1 MFKLISHNGV
11 YFKTIH
17 STMNTGYGTSAKS
30 KITNPAG
37 SKKTTYKS
45 PQSVLNETIKVT
57 DHPEPSR
64 TSSIMPNPPS

>member
-1 MFKLISHNGV
+1 
-11 YFKTIH
+11 
-17 STMNTGYGTSAKS
+17 MNTGYGTSAKS

-45 PQSVLNETIKVT
+45 PQSVLNEKIKVT
-57 DHPEPSR
+57 DHPEPST